1 VEILKRGVESIKLT
15 QASASASLTHVKDKE
30 EDEDFKLLEAAL
42 VQVESLQHSL
52 LQANNDAM
60 RVSSRILQHLHIQ

>member
-1 VEILKRGVESIKLT
+1 MKLT
-15 QASASASLTHVKDKE
+15 AASGKGEKEKD
-30 EDEDFKLLEAAL
+30 DDFLLLEAAL

-60 RVSSRILQHLHIQ
+60 RVSSRILQHLQ